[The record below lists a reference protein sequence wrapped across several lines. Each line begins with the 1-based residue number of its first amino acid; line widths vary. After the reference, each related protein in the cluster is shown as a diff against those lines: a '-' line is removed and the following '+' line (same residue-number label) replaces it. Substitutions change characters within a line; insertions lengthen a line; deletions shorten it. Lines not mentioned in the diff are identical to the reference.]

1 MAASRKT
8 PTPRQPPATT
18 PEAREQQMIVLAVDL
33 AEVQMIEGTA
43 SAQVITHFLKQ
54 ATQRERLE
62 QEKLRRENIL
72 LEARANALASE
83 ARIEE
88 LMNDAVAAFQGY
100 AGRQAKPDYED

>member
-1 MAASRKT
+1 MAASRK
-8 PTPRQPPATT
+8 PTNSRQPPATT
-18 PEAREQQMIVLAVDL
+18 PEAREQQMIVYATDL
-33 AEVQMIEGTA
+33 AEQQMIEGTA
-43 SAQVITHFLKQ
+43 SAQVITHYLKQ
-54 ATQRERLE
+54 ATMRERLE

-100 AGRQAKPDYED
+100 AGRDTRPDYDD